1 MDTIQLLKRLKY
13 AVEKLSSELDQSIA
27 REKNLEDAL
36 NQSFPYS
43 LYKQLRPD
51 VVESLGED
59 EKALINHFLKYGIKN
74 DIPFKETL
82 EKYIN
87 LEEKNR
93 SMEKK
98 SEEKHKVLE
107 ERHREME
114 EALHMSFPY
123 QLYKKLRPDVAKAIG
138 DDDQALIKHYLKHG
152 AKDNVPIQET
162 LNNLS
167 VVSIADSL
175 AASYARDIYELEKP
189 HAQHEA
195 AESTLKFSKTSRTK
209 TSIDTNERHEF
220 ARRFSLTHLKSNSVC
235 TWIPKNSCSNLR
247 YSIAIANGAISN
259 ISDLSWIHQN
269 NRSFSAS
276 NKELLSAKYCFVLL
290 RNPFKR
296 LLSYYLDKICHN
308 DNSQE
313 DRSCELA
320 HKVFNS
326 SDETSFEN
334 FVNTIAE
341 KPSLINDD
349 IHTRKQSD
357 FLVYSRYDDYLSLE
371 NYKASAEKIHQKIGL
386 ELFDV
391 RDNNSIFTTKSK
403 QESDQF
409 TPYSSAIQN
418 RRLLDDGI
426 KPISENMYTLDML
439 RKVANIYFVDI
450 LLYTRTISDAHSEL
464 GEWIER
470 LKTV

>member
-1 MDTIQLLKRLKY
+1 MDTIQLLKRLKD
-13 AVEKLSSELDQSIA
+13 AVEKLSTELDQSIA
-27 REKNLEDAL
+27 REKILENAL

-51 VVESLGED
+51 VVEALGED
-59 EKALINHFLKYGIKN
+59 ERALINHFLKYGIES
-74 DIPFKETL
+74 DIPFREGL

-87 LEEKNR
+87 LEE
-93 SMEKK
+93 E
-98 SEEKHKVLE
+98 LE
-107 ERHREME
+107 ERHAEVE
-114 EALHMSFPY
+114 EALHRSFPY

-195 AESTLKFSKTSRTK
+195 AESRLKFSKTSRTK

-235 TWIPKNSCSNLR
+235 TWIPKNSCSSLR

-259 ISDLSWIHQN
+259 ISDVSWIHQN

-334 FVNTIAE
+334 FVDTIAE

-386 ELFDV
+386 ELFDT

-409 TPYSSAIQN
+409 TPYLSAMQN

-450 LLYTRTISDAHSEL
+450 LLYTRTISDAHSEQ
-464 GEWIER
+464 GEWIEK